1 MINNVVLVGR
11 LGRDVDLRA
20 TSNGTFVANASLGVP
35 RSFTNSQGERETD
48 WINLILW
55 RKTAE
60 NFEKYAH
67 KGSLV
72 GIEGSI
78 ETRNY
83 ENQQGQ
89 RVYVTEV
96 NVNKFTLLDSRN
108 NQNNAGTAT
117 SSNQSVNYAGESQNA
132 YTGQSSALSDDYVA
146 DISEEHLPF

>member
-11 LGRDVDLRA
+11 LGRDVELRA
-20 TSNGTFVANASLGVP
+20 TSNGTSVANSSLGVA
-35 RSFTNSQGERETD
+35 RSFTNAQGERETD

-60 NFEKYAH
+60 NFEKYTR

-72 GIEGSI
+72 GVEGSI

-89 RVYVTEV
+89 RIYVTEV
-96 NVNKFTLLDSRN
+96 NVSKFTLLDSRN
-108 NQNNAGTAT
+108 NQNNASTAT
-117 SSNQSVNYAGESQNA
+117 SSNQSVNYAGDSQNA
-132 YTGQSSALSDDYVA
+132 YTGQSRTLSDDYVA
-146 DISEEHLPF
+146 DISDENLPF

>member
-11 LGRDVDLRA
+11 LGKDVDLRA
-20 TSNGTFVANASLGVP
+20 TANGTSVANASLGVP
-35 RSFTNSQGERETD
+35 RSFTNAQGERETD

-60 NFEKYAH
+60 NFEKYTH

-72 GIEGSI
+72 GIEGTL

-89 RVYVTEV
+89 RIYVTEV

-132 YTGQSSALSDDYVA
+132 YTRQSNTSSDDYVA
-146 DISEEHLPF
+146 DISDEDLPF